1 MKTTKFMTM
10 ALLLAAA
17 SAGMSSC
24 SVSNNEKSP
33 EQVEDPI
40 KDAVEYYIVGKV
52 TANNSALSGVTV
64 STSGLDAVTTDAN
77 GQFTLTVEEQKEYT
91 LEFAKDGYLKASTIV
106 KLSGLS
112 NRSSVA
118 VSVQMTQKA
127 AEEDIPANQN
137 VLVEAN
143 STNHTTEV
151 SNAANADAVAEI
163 ATVGAYI
170 PKETI
175 IEAGTKISMTQYV
188 PEVTS
193 TQVAQNSSAPV
204 MAVYVETTGG
214 DITATEDNPVVL
226 SVKNPE
232 GAITENTS
240 FASMDV
246 YADAASRASS
256 KLGTATYNATTKSY
270 NLKLTSGKLSGS
282 YEFRVPYTRTATAK
296 TSVIK
301 EGKVDNSGNFEAK
314 KDVTIA
320 YSAQMGWTY
329 TAAPTGGLA
338 NLMKNAIASQEGT
351 EGTYTMNYE
360 EVTNVSGNSIMY
372 WKAENKYN
380 EVTYTF
386 TLNNGTAT
394 AKLKKYTG
402 AGFTYT
408 NETANQ
414 HSGGTSSTGNAQ

>member
-24 SVSNNEKSP
+24 SVSDNEKSP

-40 KDAVEYYIVGKV
+40 KAAVEYYIVGKV

-64 STSGLDAVTTDAN
+64 STSGLDAVTTDPN

-151 SNAANADAVAEI
+151 SNAANAGAVANI

-170 PKETI
+170 PKET

-204 MAVYVETTGG
+204 MAVYVETIGE
-214 DITATEDNPVVL
+214 DITATKANPVVL
-226 SVKNPE
+226 SVKNPTTDGTHFE
-232 GAITENTS
+232 
-240 FASMDV
+240 SMEV
-246 YADAASRASS
+246 YADATSRASAN
-256 KLGTATYNATTKSY
+256 LGTANYNAATQSY
-270 NLKLTSGKLSGS
+270 DLELTSGTLSGS
-282 YEFRVPYTRTATAK
+282 YEFRVSYTRTATAK

-402 AGFTYT
+402 VAFTYT

>member
-24 SVSNNEKSP
+24 SVSDNEKSP

-127 AEEDIPANQN
+127 EAKEIPANKN
-137 VLVEAN
+137 VLVEPNKDVQEA
-143 STNHTTEV
+143 TNG
-151 SNAANADAVAEI
+151 AASVEDI

-170 PKETI
+170 PKET

-193 TQVAQNSSAPV
+193 TQVSQNSSAPV
-204 MAVYVETTGG
+204 MAVYVETIGG
-214 DITATEDNPVVL
+214 DITATEANPVVL

-256 KLGTATYNATTKSY
+256 KLGTATYNVTTRSY
-270 NLKLTSGKLSGS
+270 DLELTSGKLSGS
-282 YEFRVPYTRTATAK
+282 YEFRVSYTRTATAK

-402 AGFTYT
+402 VAFTYT

>member
-24 SVSNNEKSP
+24 SVSDNEKSP

-143 STNHTTEV
+143 STNHTTKV
-151 SNAANADAVAEI
+151 SNAANADAVI
-163 ATVGAYI
+163 NITTVGAYI
-170 PKETI
+170 PQ
-175 IEAGTKISMTQYV
+175 EAVGTGTKISMTQYV
-188 PEVTS
+188 PEAAS
-193 TQVAQNSSAPV
+193 TVVAQSSSAPV

-214 DITATEDNPVVL
+214 EITATTANPVVL
-226 SVKNPE
+226 SVKNPTTDGTHFE
-232 GAITENTS
+232 
-240 FASMDV
+240 SMEV
-246 YADAASRASS
+246 YADATSRASAN
-256 KLGTATYNATTKSY
+256 LGTANYNAATQSY
-270 NLKLTSGKLSGS
+270 DLKLTSGTLSGS
-282 YEFRVPYTRTATAK
+282 YEFRVSYTRTATAK

>member
-24 SVSNNEKSP
+24 SVSDNEKSP

-143 STNHTTEV
+143 STNHTTKV
-151 SNAANADAVAEI
+151 SNVANVGAVANI
-163 ATVGAYI
+163 TTVGAYI
-170 PKETI
+170 PQEAV
-175 IEAGTKISMTQYV
+175 EAGTKISMTQYV

-204 MAVYVETTGG
+204 MAVYVETIGG
-214 DITATEDNPVVL
+214 DITAKTANPVVL
-226 SVKNPE
+226 SVKNPTTDGTHFE
-232 GAITENTS
+232 
-240 FASMDV
+240 SMEV
-246 YADAASRASS
+246 YADATSRASAN
-256 KLGTATYNATTKSY
+256 LGTANYNDETQSY
-270 NLKLTSGKLSGS
+270 DLKLTSGTLSGS
-282 YEFRVPYTRTATAK
+282 YEFRVSYTRTATAK

-402 AGFTYT
+402 VAFTYT

>member
-10 ALLLAAA
+10 ALLLAAVG
-17 SAGMSSC
+17 AGMSSC
-24 SVSNNEKSP
+24 SVSDNEKSP

-77 GQFTLTVEEQKEYT
+77 GQFTLTVEDLKEYT

-127 AEEDIPANQN
+127 TEKDIPANKN
-137 VLVEAN
+137 VLVEPN
-143 STNHTTEV
+143 KDVQEV
-151 SNAANADAVAEI
+151 NNGAASVENI

-170 PKETI
+170 PQ
-175 IEAGTKISMTQYV
+175 EAVGADTKISMTEYV
-188 PEVTS
+188 PEAAS
-193 TQVAQNSSAPV
+193 TVVAQSSSAPV

-214 DITATEDNPVVL
+214 EITATTANPVVL
-226 SVKNPE
+226 SVKNPATDGTHFE
-232 GAITENTS
+232 
-240 FASMDV
+240 SMEV
-246 YADAASRASS
+246 YADATSRASAN
-256 KLGTATYNATTKSY
+256 LGTATYNAATQSY
-270 NLKLTSGKLSGS
+270 DLELTSGTLSGS

-320 YSAQMGWTY
+320 YSAQMGWDY
-329 TAAPTGGLA
+329 TEGEEPAGGLA
-338 NLMKNAIASQEGT
+338 NLMKNAIAAQEGT
-351 EGTYTMNYE
+351 KGTYTMEYTAK
-360 EVTNVSGNSIMY
+360 TNVSGNSIMY
-372 WKAENKYN
+372 WKAENKYD

-386 TLNNGTAT
+386 TLSNGTAS
-394 AKLKKYTG
+394 AKLNKYTG
-402 AGFTYT
+402 AAFTYT

>member
-77 GQFTLTVEEQKEYT
+77 GQFTLTVEDLKEYT

-137 VLVEAN
+137 VLVKAN

-151 SNAANADAVAEI
+151 SNAANADAVANI

-170 PKETI
+170 PKET

-204 MAVYVETTGG
+204 MAVYVETIGG
-214 DITATEDNPVVL
+214 DITATEANPVVL

-256 KLGTATYNATTKSY
+256 KLGTATYNAKTHSY
-270 NLKLTSGKLSGS
+270 DLKLTSGKLSGS

>member
-24 SVSNNEKSP
+24 SVSDNEKSP

-151 SNAANADAVAEI
+151 SNAANAGAVANI
-163 ATVGAYI
+163 TTVGAYI
-170 PKETI
+170 PQ
-175 IEAGTKISMTQYV
+175 EAVGTGTKISMTQYV
-188 PEVTS
+188 PEAAS
-193 TQVAQNSSAPV
+193 TVVAQSSSAPV

-214 DITATEDNPVVL
+214 EITATTANPVVL
-226 SVKNPE
+226 SVKNPTTDGTHFE
-232 GAITENTS
+232 
-240 FASMDV
+240 SMEV
-246 YADAASRASS
+246 YADATSRASAN
-256 KLGTATYNATTKSY
+256 LGTANYNAATQSY
-270 NLKLTSGKLSGS
+270 DLELTSGTLSGS
-282 YEFRVPYTRTATAK
+282 YEFRVSYTRTATAK

-329 TAAPTGGLA
+329 TAAPTGGLT

-402 AGFTYT
+402 VAFTYT

>member
-24 SVSNNEKSP
+24 SVSDNEKSP

-77 GQFTLTVEEQKEYT
+77 GQFTLTVEDLKEYT

-127 AEEDIPANQN
+127 TEEDIPANQN

-151 SNAANADAVAEI
+151 SNAANAGAVANI
-163 ATVGAYI
+163 TTVGAYI
-170 PKETI
+170 PQ
-175 IEAGTKISMTQYV
+175 EAVGPGTKISMTQYV
-188 PEVTS
+188 PEAAS
-193 TQVAQNSSAPV
+193 TVVAQSSSAPV

-214 DITATEDNPVVL
+214 EITATTDNPVVL
-226 SVKNPE
+226 SVKSPTTDGTHFE
-232 GAITENTS
+232 
-240 FASMDV
+240 SMEV
-246 YADAASRASS
+246 YADATSRASAN
-256 KLGTATYNATTKSY
+256 LGTATYNVTTQSY
-270 NLKLTSGKLSGS
+270 NLELTSGKLSGS

>member
-24 SVSNNEKSP
+24 SVSDNEKSP

-127 AEEDIPANQN
+127 EAKEIPAKKN
-137 VLVEAN
+137 VLVEPNKDVQEA
-143 STNHTTEV
+143 TNG
-151 SNAANADAVAEI
+151 AASVEDI

-170 PKETI
+170 PKET

-193 TQVAQNSSAPV
+193 TQVSQNSSAPV
-204 MAVYVETTGG
+204 MAVYVETIGG
-214 DITATEDNPVVL
+214 DITATEANPVVL
-226 SVKNPE
+226 SVKNPTTDGTHFE
-232 GAITENTS
+232 
-240 FASMDV
+240 SMEV
-246 YADAASRASS
+246 YADATSRASAN
-256 KLGTATYNATTKSY
+256 LGTANYNAETRSY
-270 NLKLTSGKLSGS
+270 DLELTSGTLSGS
-282 YEFRVPYTRTATAK
+282 YEFRVSYTRTATAK

-402 AGFTYT
+402 VAFTYT

>member
-24 SVSNNEKSP
+24 SVSDNEKSP

-77 GQFTLTVEEQKEYT
+77 GQFTLTVEDLKEYT

-127 AEEDIPANQN
+127 TEEDIPANQN

-151 SNAANADAVAEI
+151 SNAANAGAVANI
-163 ATVGAYI
+163 TTVGAYI
-170 PKETI
+170 PQ
-175 IEAGTKISMTQYV
+175 EAVGTGTKISMTQYV
-188 PEVTS
+188 PEAAS
-193 TQVAQNSSAPV
+193 TVVAQSSSAPV

-214 DITATEDNPVVL
+214 EITATTANPVVL
-226 SVKNPE
+226 SVKNPTTDGTHFE
-232 GAITENTS
+232 
-240 FASMDV
+240 SMEV
-246 YADAASRASS
+246 YADATSRASAN
-256 KLGTATYNATTKSY
+256 LGTANYNAATQSY
-270 NLKLTSGKLSGS
+270 DLELTSGTLSGS
-282 YEFRVPYTRTATAK
+282 YEFRVSYTRTATAK

-402 AGFTYT
+402 VAFTYT

>member
-24 SVSNNEKSP
+24 SVSDNEKSP

-151 SNAANADAVAEI
+151 SNAANAGAVANI
-163 ATVGAYI
+163 TTVGAYI
-170 PKETI
+170 PQ
-175 IEAGTKISMTQYV
+175 EAVGTGTKISMTQYV
-188 PEVTS
+188 PEAAS
-193 TQVAQNSSAPV
+193 TVVAQSSSAPV
-204 MAVYVETTGG
+204 MAVYVETTVGE
-214 DITATEDNPVVL
+214 ITATTANPVVL
-226 SVKNPE
+226 SVKNPTTDGTHFE
-232 GAITENTS
+232 
-240 FASMDV
+240 SMEV
-246 YADAASRASS
+246 YADATSRASAN
-256 KLGTATYNATTKSY
+256 LGTANYNAATQSY
-270 NLKLTSGKLSGS
+270 DLELTSGTLSGS
-282 YEFRVPYTRTATAK
+282 YEFRVSYTRTATAK

-402 AGFTYT
+402 VAFTYT

>member
-24 SVSNNEKSP
+24 SVSDNEKSP

-127 AEEDIPANQN
+127 TEEDIPANQN

-151 SNAANADAVAEI
+151 SNAANAGAVANI
-163 ATVGAYI
+163 TTVGAYI
-170 PKETI
+170 PQ
-175 IEAGTKISMTQYV
+175 EAVGTGTKISMTQYV
-188 PEVTS
+188 PEAAS
-193 TQVAQNSSAPV
+193 TVVAQSSSAPV

-214 DITATEDNPVVL
+214 EITATTANPVVL
-226 SVKNPE
+226 SVKNPTTDGTHFE
-232 GAITENTS
+232 
-240 FASMDV
+240 SMEV
-246 YADAASRASS
+246 YADATSRASAN
-256 KLGTATYNATTKSY
+256 LGTANYNAATQSY
-270 NLKLTSGKLSGS
+270 DLELTSGTLSGS
-282 YEFRVPYTRTATAK
+282 YEFRVSYTRTATAK

-329 TAAPTGGLA
+329 TAAPTGGLT

-402 AGFTYT
+402 VAFTYT

>member
-24 SVSNNEKSP
+24 SVSDNEKSP

-127 AEEDIPANQN
+127 AEKDIPANQN

-151 SNAANADAVAEI
+151 SNAADANAVANI

-170 PKETI
+170 PKET

-214 DITATEDNPVVL
+214 DITATTANPVVL
-226 SVKNPE
+226 SVKNPTTDGTHFE
-232 GAITENTS
+232 
-240 FASMDV
+240 SMEV
-246 YADAASRASS
+246 YADATSRASAN
-256 KLGTATYNATTKSY
+256 LGTANYKAATQSY
-270 NLKLTSGKLSGS
+270 DLKLTSGTLSGS
-282 YEFRVPYTRTATAK
+282 YEFRVSYTRTATAK

-402 AGFTYT
+402 VAFTYT

>member
-24 SVSNNEKSP
+24 SVSDNEKSP

-127 AEEDIPANQN
+127 AEKDIPANQN

-151 SNAANADAVAEI
+151 SNAANADAVANI

-170 PKETI
+170 PKET

-193 TQVAQNSSAPV
+193 TVVAQSSSAPV

-214 DITATEDNPVVL
+214 EITAKTDNPVVL
-226 SVKNPE
+226 SVKNPTTDGTHFE
-232 GAITENTS
+232 
-240 FASMDV
+240 SMEV
-246 YADAASRASS
+246 YADATSRASAN
-256 KLGTATYNATTKSY
+256 LGTANYNAATQSY
-270 NLKLTSGKLSGS
+270 DLKLTSGTLSGS
-282 YEFRVPYTRTATAK
+282 YEFRVSYTRTATAK

-402 AGFTYT
+402 VAFTYT

>member
-1 MKTTKFMTM
+1 M
-10 ALLLAAA
+10 AEYLL
-17 SAGMSSC
+17 
-24 SVSNNEKSP
+24 
-33 EQVEDPI
+33 
-40 KDAVEYYIVGKV
+40 EYYIVGKV

-151 SNAANADAVAEI
+151 SNAANADAVANI

-214 DITATEDNPVVL
+214 DITATANPVVL
-226 SVKNPE
+226 SVKNPTTDGTHFE
-232 GAITENTS
+232 
-240 FASMDV
+240 SMEV
-246 YADAASRASS
+246 YADATSRASAN
-256 KLGTATYNATTKSY
+256 LGTANYNAKTQSY
-270 NLKLTSGKLSGS
+270 DLKLTSGKLSGS
-282 YEFRVPYTRTATAK
+282 YEFRVPYTRTVGGTQ
-296 TSVIK
+296 TTLIK

>member
-24 SVSNNEKSP
+24 SVSDNEKSP

-127 AEEDIPANQN
+127 EAKEIPANKN
-137 VLVEAN
+137 VLVEPNKDVQEA
-143 STNHTTEV
+143 TNG
-151 SNAANADAVAEI
+151 AASVEDI

-170 PKETI
+170 PQ
-175 IEAGTKISMTQYV
+175 EAVGAETKISMTQYV

-204 MAVYVETTGG
+204 MAVYVETIGG
-214 DITATEDNPVVL
+214 DITATTANPVVL
-226 SVKNPE
+226 SVKNPTTDGTHFE
-232 GAITENTS
+232 
-240 FASMDV
+240 SMEV
-246 YADAASRASS
+246 YADATSRASAN
-256 KLGTATYNATTKSY
+256 LGTANYKAATQSY
-270 NLKLTSGKLSGS
+270 DLKLTSGTLSGS
-282 YEFRVPYTRTATAK
+282 YEFRVSYTRTATAK

>member
-24 SVSNNEKSP
+24 SVSDNEKSP

-151 SNAANADAVAEI
+151 SNAANADAVANI

-204 MAVYVETTGG
+204 MAVYVETIGG
-214 DITATEDNPVVL
+214 DITATTANPVVL
-226 SVKNPE
+226 SVKNPTTDGTHFE
-232 GAITENTS
+232 
-240 FASMDV
+240 SMEV
-246 YADAASRASS
+246 YADATSRASAN
-256 KLGTATYNATTKSY
+256 LGTANYNAATQSY
-270 NLKLTSGKLSGS
+270 ALKLTSGTLSGS
-282 YEFRVPYTRTATAK
+282 YEFRVSYTRTATAK

-329 TAAPTGGLA
+329 TAAPTGGLT

-402 AGFTYT
+402 VAFTYT

>member
-24 SVSNNEKSP
+24 SVSDNEKSP

-151 SNAANADAVAEI
+151 SNAANADAVTNI

-170 PKETI
+170 PKET

-204 MAVYVETTGG
+204 MAVYVETIGG
-214 DITATEDNPVVL
+214 DITATTANPVVL
-226 SVKNPE
+226 SVKNPTTDGTHFE
-232 GAITENTS
+232 
-240 FASMDV
+240 SMEV
-246 YADAASRASS
+246 YADATSRASAN
-256 KLGTATYNATTKSY
+256 LGTANYNAETQSY
-270 NLKLTSGKLSGS
+270 DLGLTSGTLSGS
-282 YEFRVPYTRTATAK
+282 YEFRVSYTRTATAK

-402 AGFTYT
+402 VAFTYT

>member
-10 ALLLAAA
+10 ALLLAAVG
-17 SAGMSSC
+17 AGMSSC
-24 SVSNNEKSP
+24 SVSDNEKSP

-77 GQFTLTVEEQKEYT
+77 GQFTLTVEDLKEYT

-127 AEEDIPANQN
+127 TEKDIPANKN
-137 VLVEAN
+137 VLVEPN
-143 STNHTTEV
+143 KDVQEV
-151 SNAANADAVAEI
+151 NNGAASVENI

-170 PKETI
+170 PQ
-175 IEAGTKISMTQYV
+175 EAVGADTKISMTEYV
-188 PEVTS
+188 PEAAS
-193 TQVAQNSSAPV
+193 TVVAQSSSAPV

-214 DITATEDNPVVL
+214 EITATTANPVVL
-226 SVKNPE
+226 SVKNPATDGTHFE
-232 GAITENTS
+232 
-240 FASMDV
+240 SMEV
-246 YADAASRASS
+246 YADATSRASAN
-256 KLGTATYNATTKSY
+256 LGTATYNAATQSY
-270 NLKLTSGKLSGS
+270 DLELTSGTLSGS

-320 YSAQMGWTY
+320 YSAQMGWAY
-329 TAAPTGGLA
+329 TEGEEPAGGLA
-338 NLMKNAIASQEGT
+338 NLMKNAIAAQEGT
-351 EGTYTMNYE
+351 KGTYTMEYTAK
-360 EVTNVSGNSIMY
+360 TNVSGNSIMY
-372 WKAENKYN
+372 WKAENKYD

-386 TLNNGTAT
+386 TLSNGTAS
-394 AKLKKYTG
+394 AKLNKYTG
-402 AGFTYT
+402 AAFTYT

>member
-1 MKTTKFMTM
+1 
-10 ALLLAAA
+10 
-17 SAGMSSC
+17 
-24 SVSNNEKSP
+24 
-33 EQVEDPI
+33 
-40 KDAVEYYIVGKV
+40 
-52 TANNSALSGVTV
+52 
-64 STSGLDAVTTDAN
+64 
-77 GQFTLTVEEQKEYT
+77 
-91 LEFAKDGYLKASTIV
+91 
-106 KLSGLS
+106 
-112 NRSSVA
+112 
-118 VSVQMTQKA
+118 MTQKA
-127 AEEDIPANQN
+127 EAKEIPANKN
-137 VLVEAN
+137 VLVEPNKDVQEA
-143 STNHTTEV
+143 TNG
-151 SNAANADAVAEI
+151 AASVEDI

-204 MAVYVETTGG
+204 MAVYVETIGG
-214 DITATEDNPVVL
+214 DITATTDNPVVL
-226 SVKNPE
+226 SVKNPTTDGTHFE
-232 GAITENTS
+232 
-240 FASMDV
+240 SMEV
-246 YADAASRASS
+246 YADATSRASAN
-256 KLGTATYNATTKSY
+256 LGTANYNTETQSY
-270 NLKLTSGKLSGS
+270 DLKLTSGTLSGS
-282 YEFRVPYTRTATAK
+282 YEFRVSYTRTATAK

-402 AGFTYT
+402 VAFTYT

>member
-24 SVSNNEKSP
+24 SVSDNEKSP

-127 AEEDIPANQN
+127 EAKEIPAYKN
-137 VLVEAN
+137 VLVEPNKDVQEA
-143 STNHTTEV
+143 TNG
-151 SNAANADAVAEI
+151 AASVEDI

-170 PKETI
+170 PKGTI

-204 MAVYVETTGG
+204 MAVYVETIGG
-214 DITATEDNPVVL
+214 DITATANPVVL
-226 SVKNPE
+226 SVKNPTTDGTHFE
-232 GAITENTS
+232 
-240 FASMDV
+240 SMEV
-246 YADAASRASS
+246 YADATSRASAN
-256 KLGTATYNATTKSY
+256 LGTANYNPATQSY
-270 NLKLTSGKLSGS
+270 DLQLTSGKLSGS

>member
-24 SVSNNEKSP
+24 SVSDNEKSP

-127 AEEDIPANQN
+127 EAKEIPAKKN
-137 VLVEAN
+137 VLVEPNKDVQEA
-143 STNHTTEV
+143 TNG
-151 SNAANADAVAEI
+151 AASVEDI

-170 PKETI
+170 PKET

-193 TQVAQNSSAPV
+193 TQVSQNSSAPV
-204 MAVYVETTGG
+204 MAVYVETIGG
-214 DITATEDNPVVL
+214 DITATEANPVVL

-256 KLGTATYNATTKSY
+256 KLGTATYNATTQSY
-270 NLKLTSGKLSGS
+270 YLELTSGKLSGS

>member
-10 ALLLAAA
+10 ALLLAAVG
-17 SAGMSSC
+17 AGMSSC
-24 SVSNNEKSP
+24 SVSDNEKSP

-77 GQFTLTVEEQKEYT
+77 GQFTLTVEDLKEYT

-127 AEEDIPANQN
+127 TGEDIPANQN
-137 VLVEAN
+137 ILVEAN
-143 STNHTTEV
+143 STAHTTEV
-151 SNAANADAVAEI
+151 SNAANAGAVANI
-163 ATVGAYI
+163 TTVGAYI
-170 PKETI
+170 PQEAVG
-175 IEAGTKISMTQYV
+175 AGTKISMTEYV
-188 PEVTS
+188 PEAAS
-193 TQVAQNSSAPV
+193 TVVAQSSSAPV

-214 DITATEDNPVVL
+214 EITATTANPVVL

-232 GAITENTS
+232 EAITENIS
-240 FASMDV
+240 FASMEV
-246 YADAASRASS
+246 YADATSRASS
-256 KLGTATYNATTKSY
+256 KLGTATYNAATQSY
-270 NLKLTSGKLSGS
+270 DLELTSGTLSGS

-320 YSAQMGWTY
+320 YSAQMGWAY
-329 TAAPTGGLA
+329 TEEPAGGLA
-338 NLMKNAIASQEGT
+338 NLMENAIAAQEGT
-351 EGTYTMNYE
+351 KGTYTMEYTAK
-360 EVTNVSGNSIMY
+360 TNVSGNSIMY
-372 WKAENKYN
+372 WKAENKYD

-386 TLNNGTAT
+386 TLSNGTAS
-394 AKLKKYTG
+394 AKLNKYTG
-402 AGFTYT
+402 AAFTYT

>member
-24 SVSNNEKSP
+24 SVSDNEKSP

-127 AEEDIPANQN
+127 EAKEIPADKN
-137 VLVEAN
+137 VLVEPNKDVQEA
-143 STNHTTEV
+143 TNG
-151 SNAANADAVAEI
+151 AASVKDI

-170 PKETI
+170 PQ
-175 IEAGTKISMTQYV
+175 EAVGTGTKISMTQYV

-214 DITATEDNPVVL
+214 DITATANPVVL
-226 SVKNPE
+226 SVKNPTTDGTHFE
-232 GAITENTS
+232 
-240 FASMDV
+240 SMEV
-246 YADAASRASS
+246 YADATSRASAN
-256 KLGTATYNATTKSY
+256 LGTANYNAETQSY
-270 NLKLTSGKLSGS
+270 VLELTSGKLSGS

>member
-24 SVSNNEKSP
+24 SVSDNEKSP

-151 SNAANADAVAEI
+151 SNAANADAVANI

-204 MAVYVETTGG
+204 MAVYVETIGG
-214 DITATEDNPVVL
+214 DITATTANPVVL
-226 SVKNPE
+226 SVKNPTTDGTHFE
-232 GAITENTS
+232 
-240 FASMDV
+240 SMEV
-246 YADAASRASS
+246 YADATSRASAN
-256 KLGTATYNATTKSY
+256 LGTANYNAATQSY
-270 NLKLTSGKLSGS
+270 DLKLTGTLSGS
-282 YEFRVPYTRTATAK
+282 YEFRVSYTRTATAK

-402 AGFTYT
+402 VAFTYT

>member
-10 ALLLAAA
+10 ALLLAAVG
-17 SAGMSSC
+17 AGMSSC
-24 SVSNNEKSP
+24 SVSDNEKSP

-77 GQFTLTVEEQKEYT
+77 GQFTLTVEDLKEYT

-127 AEEDIPANQN
+127 TEKDIPANKN
-137 VLVEAN
+137 VLVEPN
-143 STNHTTEV
+143 KDVQEV
-151 SNAANADAVAEI
+151 NNGAASVENI

-170 PKETI
+170 PQ
-175 IEAGTKISMTQYV
+175 EAVGADTKISMTEYV
-188 PEVTS
+188 PEAAS
-193 TQVAQNSSAPV
+193 TVVAQSSSAPV

-214 DITATEDNPVVL
+214 EITATTANPVVL
-226 SVKNPE
+226 SVKNPATDGTHFE
-232 GAITENTS
+232 
-240 FASMDV
+240 SMEV
-246 YADAASRASS
+246 YADATSRASAN
-256 KLGTATYNATTKSY
+256 LGTATYNAATQSY
-270 NLKLTSGKLSGS
+270 DLELTSGTLSGS

-320 YSAQMGWTY
+320 YSAQMGWAY
-329 TAAPTGGLA
+329 TEAPAGVLA
-338 NLMKNAIASQEGT
+338 NLMKNAIAAQEGT
-351 EGTYTMNYE
+351 EGTYTMSYE

-372 WKAENKYN
+372 WKAENKYD

-386 TLNNGTAT
+386 TLSNGTAS
-394 AKLKKYTG
+394 AKLNKYTG
-402 AGFTYT
+402 AAFTYT

>member
-17 SAGMSSC
+17 SASMSSC
-24 SVSNNEKSP
+24 SVSDNEKSP
-33 EQVEDPI
+33 EQMEDPI

-52 TANNSALSGVTV
+52 TANNSALSEVTI
-64 STSGLDAVTTDAN
+64 STSGLDAVTTDAS
-77 GQFTLTVEEQKEYT
+77 GQFTLTVDELKEYT
-91 LEFAKDGYLKASTIV
+91 LNFAKDGYLKASTIV

-118 VSVQMTQKA
+118 VSIQMTQKA
-127 AEEDIPANQN
+127 EAKEIPANKN
-137 VLVEAN
+137 VLVEPNKDVQEA
-143 STNHTTEV
+143 TNG
-151 SNAANADAVAEI
+151 AASVENI

-170 PKETI
+170 PQEVV
-175 IEAGTKISMTQYV
+175 EAGTKISMTQYV
-188 PEVTS
+188 PEATS
-193 TQVAQNSSAPV
+193 TEVAQSSSAPV

-214 DITATEDNPVVL
+214 DIIATEDNPVVL
-226 SVKNPE
+226 SVKNPAA
-232 GAITENTS
+232 AINDNSS

-246 YADAASRASS
+246 YNNSASRATA
-256 KLGTATYNATTKSY
+256 KLGTAIYDPTTQNYSIT
-270 NLKLTSGKLSGS
+270 LESGKLSGS
-282 YEFRVPYTRTATAK
+282 YEFRVPYTRTAAAK
-296 TSVIK
+296 TSLIK

-314 KDVTIA
+314 KDVAIT

-329 TAAPTGGLA
+329 TTAPTGGLA
-338 NLMKNAIASQEGT
+338 NLMKNAITAQEGT

-386 TLNNGTAT
+386 TLSNNSKTT

-402 AGFTYT
+402 AALTYT

>member
-24 SVSNNEKSP
+24 SVSDNEKSP

-151 SNAANADAVAEI
+151 SNAANADAVANI

-204 MAVYVETTGG
+204 MAVYVETIGG
-214 DITATEDNPVVL
+214 DITAKTANPVVL
-226 SVKNPE
+226 SVKNPTTDGTHFE
-232 GAITENTS
+232 
-240 FASMDV
+240 SMEV
-246 YADAASRASS
+246 YADATSRASAN
-256 KLGTATYNATTKSY
+256 LGTANYNAETQSY
-270 NLKLTSGKLSGS
+270 DLKLTSGTLSGS
-282 YEFRVPYTRTATAK
+282 YEFRVSYTRTATAK

-402 AGFTYT
+402 VAFTYT

>member
-1 MKTTKFMTM
+1 MKTTKFITM

-24 SVSNNEKSP
+24 SVSDNEKSP

-151 SNAANADAVAEI
+151 SNAANADAVANI

-170 PKETI
+170 PKET

-204 MAVYVETTGG
+204 MAVYVETIGE
-214 DITATEDNPVVL
+214 DITATTANPVVL
-226 SVKNPE
+226 SVKNPTTDGTHFE
-232 GAITENTS
+232 
-240 FASMDV
+240 SMEV
-246 YADAASRASS
+246 YADATSRASAN
-256 KLGTATYNATTKSY
+256 LGTANYNAATQSY
-270 NLKLTSGKLSGS
+270 DLELTFGTLSGS
-282 YEFRVPYTRTATAK
+282 YEFRVSYTRTATAK

-329 TAAPTGGLA
+329 TAAPTGGLT

-402 AGFTYT
+402 VAFTYT

>member
-24 SVSNNEKSP
+24 SVSDNEKSP

-127 AEEDIPANQN
+127 EAKEIPANKN
-137 VLVEAN
+137 VLVEPNKDVQEA
-143 STNHTTEV
+143 TNG
-151 SNAANADAVAEI
+151 AASVEDI

-170 PKETI
+170 PKET

-193 TQVAQNSSAPV
+193 TQVSQNSSAPV
-204 MAVYVETTGG
+204 MAVYVETIGG
-214 DITATEDNPVVL
+214 DITATEANPVVL
-226 SVKNPE
+226 SVKNPTTD
-232 GAITENTS
+232 GTH
-240 FASMDV
+240 FKSMEV
-246 YADAASRASS
+246 YADATSRASAN
-256 KLGTATYNATTKSY
+256 LGTANYNAETRSY
-270 NLKLTSGKLSGS
+270 DLELTSGTLSGS
-282 YEFRVPYTRTATAK
+282 YEFRVSYTRTATAK

-402 AGFTYT
+402 VAFTYT

>member
-24 SVSNNEKSP
+24 SVSDNEKSP

-127 AEEDIPANQN
+127 EAKEIPANKN
-137 VLVEAN
+137 VLVEPNKDVQEA
-143 STNHTTEV
+143 TNG
-151 SNAANADAVAEI
+151 AASVEDI

-170 PKETI
+170 PKET

-214 DITATEDNPVVL
+214 DITATKANPVVL
-226 SVKNPE
+226 SVKNPTTDGTHFE
-232 GAITENTS
+232 
-240 FASMDV
+240 SMEV
-246 YADAASRASS
+246 YADATSRASAN
-256 KLGTATYNATTKSY
+256 LGTANYNDATQSY
-270 NLKLTSGKLSGS
+270 DLELTSGTLSGS
-282 YEFRVPYTRTATAK
+282 YEFRVSYTRTATAK

-402 AGFTYT
+402 VAFTYT

>member
-24 SVSNNEKSP
+24 SVSDNEKSP

-127 AEEDIPANQN
+127 TEEDIPANQN

-151 SNAANADAVAEI
+151 SNAANAGAVDNI
-163 ATVGAYI
+163 TTVGAYI
-170 PKETI
+170 PQ
-175 IEAGTKISMTQYV
+175 EAVGTGTKISMTQYV
-188 PEVTS
+188 PEAAS
-193 TQVAQNSSAPV
+193 TVVAQSSSAPV

-214 DITATEDNPVVL
+214 EITATTANPVVL
-226 SVKNPE
+226 SVKNPTTD
-232 GAITENTS
+232 GTH
-240 FASMDV
+240 FDSMEV
-246 YADAASRASS
+246 YADATSRASAN
-256 KLGTATYNATTKSY
+256 LGTANYNDETQSY
-270 NLKLTSGKLSGS
+270 DLKLTSGTLSGS
-282 YEFRVPYTRTATAK
+282 YEFRVSYTRTATAK

-402 AGFTYT
+402 VAFTYT

>member
-24 SVSNNEKSP
+24 SVSDNEKSP

-127 AEEDIPANQN
+127 EAKEIPAYKN
-137 VLVEAN
+137 VLVEPNKDVQEA
-143 STNHTTEV
+143 TNG
-151 SNAANADAVAEI
+151 AASVEDI

-170 PKETI
+170 PKET

-204 MAVYVETTGG
+204 MAVYVETIGG
-214 DITATEDNPVVL
+214 DITAKEANPVVL
-226 SVKNPE
+226 SVKNPTTDGTHFE
-232 GAITENTS
+232 
-240 FASMDV
+240 SMEV
-246 YADAASRASS
+246 YADATSRASAN
-256 KLGTATYNATTKSY
+256 LGTANYNDETQSY
-270 NLKLTSGKLSGS
+270 DLKLTSGTLSGS
-282 YEFRVPYTRTATAK
+282 YEFRVSYTRTATAK

-402 AGFTYT
+402 VAFTYT

>member
-24 SVSNNEKSP
+24 SVSDNEKSP

-127 AEEDIPANQN
+127 EAKEIPADKN
-137 VLVEAN
+137 VLVEPNKDVQEAN
-143 STNHTTEV
+143 NG
-151 SNAANADAVAEI
+151 AASVEDI

-214 DITATEDNPVVL
+214 DITATEANPVVL
-226 SVKNPE
+226 SVKSPTTDGTHFE
-232 GAITENTS
+232 
-240 FASMDV
+240 SMEV
-246 YADAASRASS
+246 YADATSRASAN
-256 KLGTATYNATTKSY
+256 LGTANYNAETQSY
-270 NLKLTSGKLSGS
+270 DLELTSGTLSGS
-282 YEFRVPYTRTATAK
+282 YEFRVSYTRTATAK